1 MKLNQS
7 LVSFSLLALAA
18 LPMQARERLNF
29 DEGWLFTL
37 ADSVGMEKNDYADLT
52 WRHLDLPHD
61 WGDRGRLLAYESVG
75 GEWGSLAGGHRLV
88 SQALHRQS
96 EG

>member
-7 LVSFSLLALAA
+7 LISFSWLALAA

-37 ADSVGMEKNDYADLT
+37 ADSAGMEKNDYADLGVAT
-52 WRHLDLPHD
+52 SRLAARL
-61 WGDRGRLLAYESVG
+61 GD
-75 GEWGSLAGGHRLV
+75 
-88 SQALHRQS
+88 
-96 EG
+96 